1 MLLIK
6 NLRLK
11 AVLGKLV
18 LKFVGPFRVLNR
30 VGSLAYHL
38 YLPSDGSLAV
48 VPDHTSQSDPDPL
61 GHSADLLR
69 PPY

>member
-18 LKFVGPFRVLNR
+18 LKFVKPFRVLDR
-30 VGSLAYHL
+30 VGSLVYRL
-38 YLPSDGSLAV
+38 YLPDKYDRLYNMFPVSLLKLYIYRV
-48 VPDHTSQSDPDPL
+48 
-61 GHSADLLR
+61 G
-69 PPY
+69 

>member
-18 LKFVGPFRVLNR
+18 LKFVKPFRVLNR
-30 VGSLAYHL
+30 VGSLVYRL
-38 YLPSDGSLAV
+38 YLPDKYDRLYNMFPVSLLKLYIYRV
-48 VPDHTSQSDPDPL
+48 
-61 GHSADLLR
+61 G
-69 PPY
+69 